1 MLKLLFIQRKTMHP
15 DLKSIQTFQQ
25 KKGSEVN
32 RIITLMNEEAVF
44 YYRGFLVCVIRYSL
58 QARGARDCF

>member
-1 MLKLLFIQRKTMHP
+1 MHP

>member
-1 MLKLLFIQRKTMHP
+1 MHP
-15 DLKSIQTFQQ
+15 YLKSFQTYQQ

-44 YYRGFLVCVIRYSL
+44 YYRGFLVCVIRSSL
-58 QARGARDCF
+58 DARWARDCF